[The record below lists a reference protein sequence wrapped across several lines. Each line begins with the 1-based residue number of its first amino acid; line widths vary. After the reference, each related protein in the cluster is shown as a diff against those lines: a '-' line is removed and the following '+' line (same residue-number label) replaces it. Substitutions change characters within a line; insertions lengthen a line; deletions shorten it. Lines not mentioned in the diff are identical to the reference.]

1 MSRSHPRREAIYGTR
16 PRPGRPGTVRTFA
29 HGGVTTRRH
38 ARDREAAGKQ
48 QAIFG
53 IAHLGLVDEDEHDNK
68 HEDEAL

>member
-38 ARDREAAGKQ
+38 ARDREAGKQ
-48 QAIFG
+48 QAI
-53 IAHLGLVDEDEHDNK
+53 GLVE
-68 HEDEAL
+68 EDEALLEACIKALGGV